1 MIHQPCRAG
10 TRATLRPGRGVLDP
24 SVRARRVPAVLS
36 RVGVVVPPH
45 SAGHVRDRAPA
56 GVVVVVSGGLH
67 PVRAADG
74 VAPREVAVR
83 PRARGDGGH
92 AGAAGDQRDGPRQQR
107 RHRYG
112 RPEREGEEHERAEE
126 DQRGERGRER
136 DARQDQERGQG
147 DGKREEAQELGG
159 GAVDVVERLDGA
171 SEQRALLA
179 LRRRRRVAAPG
190 GGGAGRGC
198 AWPERRPVCHGE
210 ARERMEGESSL
221 VAGRW
226 RAGGSSLH
234 GVKVQGLRSRSD
246 VWRRPQ
252 CCVGAWHA
260 RRHVAPNGTVQLF
273 EVEGLATNMVYF
285 RKFFYLALSFLFDK
299 YCLIMN

>member
-1 MIHQPCRAG
+1 
-10 TRATLRPGRGVLDP
+10 
-24 SVRARRVPAVLS
+24 
-36 RVGVVVPPH
+36 
-45 SAGHVRDRAPA
+45 
-56 GVVVVVSGGLH
+56 VVVVSGGLH

-210 ARERMEGESSL
+210 ARERMEWKGRVRWSL
-221 VAGRW
+221 GDGGRGDP
-226 RAGGSSLH
+226 AFMGLKCKGFGVGATCGGA
-234 GVKVQGLRSRSD
+234 RSAAWARGMRGD
-246 VWRRPQ
+246 MWRRTAQ
-252 CCVGAWHA
+252 YSCS
-260 RRHVAPNGTVQLF
+260 
-273 EVEGLATNMVYF
+273 
-285 RKFFYLALSFLFDK
+285 K
-299 YCLIMN
+299 